1 MTTHRRGP
9 WSNAED
15 SYLMQLVQTHGPL
28 NWVRIA
34 QTLGSRT
41 PKQCRERY
49 HQNLKPTLN
58 HDPITPEEGVQIER
72 LVHEIGKR
80 WAEIARRLHGRSDN
94 AVKNWWNGSQ
104 NRRKRLDRRRAVQT
118 YDEHYSRTGLTI
130 STPSLP
136 FPRTHSSAQSTQGHR
151 HPMPWV
157 EAPLPSPCSS
167 ESAESDSGSNYT
179 TSPGRHSL
187 SLHMPVELPPL
198 RTAPVPLHGDPKLPS
213 LSSLASPT
221 FGDMHDAQPRLPPL
235 VPQNQLPTAPNS
247 PAQQHLQLR
256 QVPQLSSDKD
266 SRMNVAALLG

>member
-1 MTTHRRGP
+1 MTAHRRGP

-58 HDPITPEEGVQIER
+58 HDPITPEEGLQIER

-118 YDEHYSRTGLTI
+118 YDEHYSRTSLSI
-130 STPSLP
+130 ATPTLP
-136 FPRTHSSAQSTQGHR
+136 LPRTQSAHSTQGHR

-167 ESAESDSGSNYT
+167 ESAESDAGSSYT

-187 SLHMPVELPPL
+187 SLHMAVELPPL
-198 RTAPVPLHGDPKLPS
+198 RTTIVPAIGDPKLPS
-213 LSSLASPT
+213 LSSLASPP
-221 FGDMHDAQPRLPPL
+221 FNDRHESHPRLPPL

-247 PAQQHLQLR
+247 PAQQHTQLR
-256 QVPQLSSDKD
+256 QQSLSLSDKD

>member
-118 YDEHYSRTGLTI
+118 YDEHYSRAGLTI

-136 FPRTHSSAQSTQGHR
+136 FPRTHSSAQSIQGHR